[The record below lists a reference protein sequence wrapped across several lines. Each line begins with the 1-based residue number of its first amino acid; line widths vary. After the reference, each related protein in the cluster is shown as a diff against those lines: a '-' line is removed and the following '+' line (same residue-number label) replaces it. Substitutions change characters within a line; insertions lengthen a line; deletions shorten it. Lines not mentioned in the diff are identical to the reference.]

1 MARDEQTKTPF
12 RATLETCSPLSQR
25 GNLAMDTLHL
35 TRRKWVVGFGLA
47 LVATAA
53 CIAEP
58 SASDFISG
66 RIVKIDHEAGK
77 ITLQHDAIPYL
88 HLRAGTTTFRFVEA
102 KWLIGRRD
110 GDRVRFQAD
119 RFDLSL
125 RKTALIYVPT

>member
-1 MARDEQTKTPF
+1 
-12 RATLETCSPLSQR
+12 
-25 GNLAMDTLHL
+25 MDTLHL

-110 GDRVRFQAD
+110 EAGCFQAD
-119 RFDLSL
+119 QFDLSL
-125 RKTALIYVPT
+125 RMTALIYVPS

>member
-1 MARDEQTKTPF
+1 MY
-12 RATLETCSPLSQR
+12 
-25 GNLAMDTLHL
+25 TLHMPH
-35 TRRKWVVGFGLA
+35 RRRIVTFALA

-53 CIAEP
+53 GLGAEP
-58 SASDFISG
+58 SANDFIAG
-66 RIVKIDHEAGK
+66 QIVKIDHEAGK

-125 RKTALIYVPT
+125 RMTALIYVPS